1 MMFQQEIHGI
11 APTRMV
17 QATAARVFPKRPW
30 AMNHDITVK
39 NTSSTNVYHP

>member
-1 MMFQQEIHGI
+1 MMFQQEIHAI
-11 APTRMV
+11 APSPMV
-17 QATAARVFPKRPW
+17 QAAVARDFSDRPW